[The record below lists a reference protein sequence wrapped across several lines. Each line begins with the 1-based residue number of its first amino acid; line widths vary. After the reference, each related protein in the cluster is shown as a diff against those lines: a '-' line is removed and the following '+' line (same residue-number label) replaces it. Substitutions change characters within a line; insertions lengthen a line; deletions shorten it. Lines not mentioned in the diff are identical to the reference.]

1 MYSKYKSFRSILIMV
16 IMFATVLSYSAEV
29 NVERL
34 REVISGQ
41 HPQINGYIRNLQVA
55 PFNND
60 LISFEVEYD
69 TETTIKL
76 FLYNLSTNNLLQIE
90 SANYSEDTTQRRRY
104 YLQDQGLRWHPYN
117 NWFVFYGNGFQGRE
131 QIYICRVVVPE
142 LINNFSVNGYR
153 IILRENLQEERSFSQ
168 DPAFDMTGENL
179 FFTRRLEKRDRQARY
194 NRTFN
199 VTGIQDVFSYRESR
213 FRGVEF
219 RTVLDKRFNQFMPV
233 PSPSDKDL
241 IAYISYK
248 NQETRGERFYHEYS
262 LNIVNLANMDD
273 TVVDNLDGYQ
283 YYPFFWSNT
292 GSHIFYMKAL
302 SLLRTPQRFI
312 DDELN
317 QVNLHFARIERS
329 GNTVNARLQNN
340 PVTDILLTDVVAKES
355 WIAFIN
361 DDNLIAPKYDSNDIP
376 VLFSLDINRWRR
388 ADRNFSSKIN
398 FNRDFDAENPVI
410 LDDKLLFISTSFVR
424 NRTIS
429 AIQAATVD
437 IKLEGDQIRDIATR
451 APEIDTSKIDDEDY
465 VDDTYFDESA
475 AFETITPEIDTKAA
489 RIAELEEE
497 LGGLRVKN
505 LTIDN
510 QILAEQSTAENLDSE
525 IRRLTMSS
533 TDLLGKKNR
542 ALARITEI
550 RQEQT
555 RSLQAEQQITVK
567 QSEITRQN
575 TELLRI
581 ESEILS
587 MENSILAERDNILSL
602 EKQLSD
608 KTDDIVGIRRNIA
621 NLRIEQTRTMETES
635 KLASFQDQLE
645 ELKSKEKSVDEEI
658 SKLENELSEHL
669 KAAEESEKQFT
680 LRSARKELIEESL
693 KDLRD
698 QKIASAQRDRGERV
712 DGLNNDITRLKND
725 VSRIDGEIET
735 LEGSVRNENDRIV
748 DMIEKVKG
756 LNNDKIA
763 AINSLNE
770 LRTTRAQIAAAEEAE
785 KIAASQKQE
794 ETKDEEQPAS
804 DEYYDDDDVV
814 IDDDIFQDV
823 EASSSRRRG
832 RR

>member
-1 MYSKYKSFRSILIMV
+1 MFLNRIKYRGILIFM
-16 IMFATVLSYSAEV
+16 IMFAAGLTYSAEI

-34 REVISGQ
+34 RELISGQ
-41 HPQINGYIRNLQVA
+41 NPQLDGYIRNLQVA

-60 LISFEVEYD
+60 LVSFEVED
-69 TETTIKL
+69 DAETTIKL
-76 FLYNLSTNNLLQIE
+76 FLYNISTRNLLQIE
-90 SANYSEDTTQRRRY
+90 SAVYSEDTTQRRRY
-104 YLQDQGLRWHPYN
+104 YIQDQGLRWHPYN
-117 NWFVFYGNGFQGRE
+117 NWFVFYGNGFQNRN

-153 IILRENLQEERSFSQ
+153 VILRENLQEERSHSQ

-179 FFTRRLEKRDRQARY
+179 FFTRRVEKRDRQARY

-199 VTGIQDVFSYRESR
+199 ITGIQNIFDSRESR

-219 RTVLDKRFNQFMPV
+219 RTVLDKRFNQFMPL

-248 NQETRGERFYHEYS
+248 NQETRGESFYHEYS
-262 LNIVNLANMDD
+262 LNIVNLANMED

-340 PVTDILLTDVVAKES
+340 PVTDILLSDVVAKES

-361 DDNLIAPKYDSNDIP
+361 DDNIIAAKYESDIP
-376 VLFSLDINRWRR
+376 VLYSIDINRWRR
-388 ADRNFSSKIN
+388 ADRNYSSMID
-398 FNRDFDAENPVI
+398 FDRDFDAENPVL
-410 LDDKLLFISTSFVR
+410 LDNELLFISTSFVR

-429 AIQAATVD
+429 AIQSATID
-437 IKLEGDQIRDIATR
+437 IKLEGDQLRDIATR
-451 APEIDTSKIDDEDY
+451 TPEIDTSEIDDGDY

-475 AFETITPEIDTKAA
+475 AFDRIAPVIDTKAV
-489 RIAELEEE
+489 RIAELEKE
-497 LGGLRVKN
+497 LGDLRVRS

-510 QILAEQSTAENLDSE
+510 QILAEQSNVENLESE
-525 IRRLTMSS
+525 IRNMTMRSS
-533 TDLLGKKNR
+533 ELLVNKNSS
-542 ALARITEI
+542 LARINQL

-555 RSLQAEQQITVK
+555 RHLQAAQQITLK
-567 QSEITRQN
+567 ESEITRNN
-575 TELLRI
+575 TEILRI

-587 MENSILAERDNILSL
+587 LENSILAERGSILSL
-602 EKQLSD
+602 EEQLAA
-608 KTDDIVGIRRNIA
+608 KMNDIVNIRRNIA
-621 NLRIEQTRTMETES
+621 NLRIEQTRTMETEN
-635 KLASFQDQLE
+635 KLASFQEQLDG
-645 ELKSKEKSVDEEI
+645 LKAQEISLDDEI
-658 SKLENELSEHL
+658 SKLEKELSDYRKEL
-669 KAAEESEKQFT
+669 EESEKQLT

-693 KDLRD
+693 SGLRD
-698 QKIASAQRDRGERV
+698 EKIASAQRDRGERI
-712 DGLNNDITRLKND
+712 DELNNDLTSLKND

-735 LEGSVRNENDRIV
+735 LESSVRNENDQIV
-748 DMIEKVKG
+748 EMIEKVRT

-763 AINSLNE
+763 AVNSLNQ
-770 LRTTRAQIAAAEEAE
+770 LRTQRAQVAAVEEAE
-785 KIAASQKQE
+785 KIAAQKPE
-794 ETKDEEQPAS
+794 EIKDDEEPVY
-804 DEYYDDDDVV
+804 DEYYYDDD
-814 IDDDIFQDV
+814 ISIGDDIFEDV
-823 EASSSRRRG
+823 SPSSSRRRG